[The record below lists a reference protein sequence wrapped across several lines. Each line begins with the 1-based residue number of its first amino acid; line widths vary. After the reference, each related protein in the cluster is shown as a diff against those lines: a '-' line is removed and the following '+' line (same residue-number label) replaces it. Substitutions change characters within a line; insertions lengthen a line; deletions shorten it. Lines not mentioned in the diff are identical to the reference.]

1 MKRLLVTCAVA
12 APMALAACGGG
23 EVVVQAQL
31 DTRAGE
37 TRPLADLSIRALPF
51 DRDEIFDSLALA
63 YGTPEPAIPPAFDA
77 LQDSIAEAQATY
89 QEANARW
96 GAARDSLK
104 VLNDR
109 MAGMSRSS
117 GAYVVAFGEFSD
129 QERVERTAEQQRD
142 QAFARYES
150 LFERFGEQ
158 EAELRIQRQLWRDE
172 AFADVDQVFDMRE
185 DELGRTIYADTT
197 DANGV
202 ARFTLPPGE
211 WWIQARHELPF
222 SELYWNVPVQ
232 VERGDPI
239 PVILNRENAV
249 DRPKF

>member
-31 DTRAGE
+31 DNRAGE
-37 TRPLADLSIRALPF
+37 TRAMADLPIRALPF

-63 YGTPEPAIPPAFDA
+63 YGTPEPAIPPEFDA

-89 QEANARW
+89 QDANARW
-96 GAARDSLK
+96 GAARDSLAT
-104 VLNDR
+104 LDER
-109 MAGMSRSS
+109 MKGMDRSS
-117 GAYVVAFGEFSD
+117 GAYVVAYGQFSD

-142 QAFARYES
+142 GAFARYES
-150 LFERFGEQ
+150 QLGRFTEQ
-158 EAELRIQRQLWRDE
+158 QTELQIQRQLWRDE
-172 AFADVDQVFDMRE
+172 AYANIDDVIDMRL
-185 DELGRTIYADTT
+185 DELGRDIHADTT
-197 DANGV
+197 SENGV

-211 WWIQARHELPF
+211 WWIQAWHELPF

-232 VERGDPI
+232 VERSDPI
-239 PVILNRENAV
+239 QVILNRANAV